1 MSGLLSDVADFVGLG
16 DELALLRDVLGLTGL
31 KPASFRGI
39 PFHAEQAESGSGRR
53 VVVHE
58 FPLTDET
65 QTEDLGRKSREI
77 SLTGYVLGPGWAAR
91 RDYLLRALEDVEKP
105 GTLVLPGGQEFAA
118 RCTSV
123 RVSQSREGLNFVT
136 FTMDFVEAGE
146 VQSSL
151 KPRNDTA
158 ALLRASIGRGL
169 VLVREAFSLTY
180 AVKNQGDFA
189 RGLALGQ
196 LSALADAMADAWLGL
211 PGLNLLRTTAT
222 IRALKSKP
230 DVEAPLDQ
238 VLAPSRALADAA
250 LELPRR
256 RAVQDG
262 VAATTSRAAP
272 PPSRAESALAL
283 LAIANAPAPAVVLQP
298 GVVAARIEANRVAL
312 DALSRSAAALMA
324 AELLSQT
331 DFATA
336 ADALRARDALLLA
349 LEAQAEAAALAAQD
363 DLWRAWQDLRATAAR
378 DLAERARRAPQ
389 LARYAVPQSLPSL
402 GLAQRLYQDGAQAD
416 ALVALNDAPHPAF
429 MAASGLVLR
438 P

>member
-1 MSGLLSDVADFVGLG
+1 MSGLLSDVADYVGLG
-16 DELALLRDVLGLTGL
+16 DELARLRDILGLSGL

-39 PFHAEQAESGSGRR
+39 PFHAEDAESGSGRR

-58 FPLTDET
+58 FPLADDT

-77 SLTGYVLGPGWAAR
+77 SLTAFILGPGWASR
-91 RDYLLRALEDVEKP
+91 RDQLLAALEDVAKP

-118 RCTSV
+118 RCTAV
-123 RVSQSREGLNFVT
+123 RVTQSREGLNFVR
-136 FTMDFVEAGE
+136 FAMEFVEAGE

-151 KPRNDTA
+151 GFRKDSA

-169 VLVREAFSLTY
+169 ILVREAFSLTY

-196 LSALADAMADAWLGL
+196 LNALADDLADAWLGL
-211 PGLNLLRTTAT
+211 PGLDLLRTTAT
-222 IRALKSKP
+222 IRALQDEP
-230 DVEAPLDQ
+230 EVETPLDQ

-272 PPSRAESALAL
+272 PPSRVETALAM
-283 LAIANAPAPAVVLQP
+283 LAIANAPAPAVMLQP
-298 GVVAARIEANRVAL
+298 GVVAARIEANRAAL

-336 ADALRARDALLLA
+336 TEALRARDALLLA
-349 LEAQAEAAALAAQD
+349 FEARADAAAAAGQD
-363 DLWRAWQDLRATAAR
+363 DLWRGWQDLRATAAR
-378 DLAERARRAPQ
+378 GLAERARQAPL
-389 LARYAVPQSLPSL
+389 LASYAVPQSLPSL
-402 GLAQRLYQDGAQAD
+402 SLAQRLYQDGAEGD

-429 MAASGLVLR
+429 MPASGLVVR

>member
-16 DELALLRDVLGLTGL
+16 DELAALRDLLGLRGL

-39 PFHAEQAESGSGRR
+39 PFAAEDAETGSGRR

-58 FPLTDET
+58 FPLADDT

-77 SLTGYVLGPGWAAR
+77 MLTGFIVGQGWADR
-91 RDYLLRALEDVEKP
+91 RDRLLSALEDVEKP

-118 RCTSV
+118 RCVAV
-123 RVSQSREGLNFVT
+123 RVTQSREGMNFVR
-136 FTMDFVEAGE
+136 FTMEFVEAGE
-146 VQSSL
+146 VQSGL
-151 KPRNDTA
+151 KPRKDSA
-158 ALLRASIGRGL
+158 ALLRASIGRAL
-169 VLVREAFSLTY
+169 VLVREGFSLAY
-180 AVKNQGDFA
+180 AVTNAGDFA

-196 LSALADAMADAWLGL
+196 LSALADDLADAWLGL
-211 PGLNLLRTTAT
+211 PGLNLLRTTAA
-222 IRALKSKP
+222 IRALQDDP
-230 DVEAPLDQ
+230 EVEAPLEQ

-272 PPSRAESALAL
+272 PPSRAETAFAL
-283 LAIANAPAPAVVLQP
+283 LTIANAPALVVAPQP
-298 GVVAARIEANRVAL
+298 GAVAARIEANRLAL
-312 DALSRSAAALMA
+312 DGLARSAAALMA
-324 AELLSQT
+324 GEVLSQT
-331 DFATA
+331 DFPTA
-336 ADALRARDALLLA
+336 ADATAARDALLLA
-349 LEAQAEAAALAAQD
+349 LDARADAAAAAGQD

-389 LARYAVPQSLPSL
+389 LARYAVPAPLPSL
-402 GLAQRLYQDGAQAD
+402 TLAQRLYQDGAQAD

-429 MAASGLVLR
+429 MAASGLVVR